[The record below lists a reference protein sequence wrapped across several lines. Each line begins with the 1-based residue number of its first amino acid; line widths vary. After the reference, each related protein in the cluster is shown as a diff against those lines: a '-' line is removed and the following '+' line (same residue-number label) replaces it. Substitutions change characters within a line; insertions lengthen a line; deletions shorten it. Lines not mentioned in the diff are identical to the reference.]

1 LDATRKGQAAE
12 SLAVAYLI
20 EGGLKVLH
28 RNYRTPYGEL
38 DIVIRDGST
47 ICFVEVRSRR
57 DERFLTPIE
66 SITSLKRQRI
76 ANSAQHFLA
85 SRQEAV
91 PCRFDVIQVLA
102 PGSSSPEIVWTRDAF
117 RLN

>member
-1 LDATRKGQAAE
+1 MDATRKGQAAE
-12 SLAVAYLI
+12 SLAVAYLL
-20 EGGLKVLH
+20 ERGLKVLR
-28 RNYRTPYGEL
+28 RNYRTPYGEI

-47 ICFVEVRSRR
+47 ICFVEVRSRS
-57 DERFLTPIE
+57 DGRFLTPIE
-66 SITSLKRQRI
+66 SITFQKWQRI

-85 SRQEAV
+85 SHQEAS

-117 RLN
+117 RLS